1 MSHFLNFLI
10 TEIEIVATSFN
21 TFFIVRNQVLCKPQM
36 LTLVSFTIRCFLKN
50 ND

>member
-1 MSHFLNFLI
+1 MSHFLNVLI

-21 TFFIVRNQVLCKPQM
+21 TFFIVRNQILCK